1 MDTIKVLTILV
12 LQVIVYCRSGD
23 DFKFESTMLVRSSW
37 DTSGAFIVY
46 CNAAAVPMYR
56 LLIYRR
62 STQRKVK
69 INLTLLQYRI
79 AVVGAET
86 AFRALQPQRS

>member
-1 MDTIKVLTILV
+1 
-12 LQVIVYCRSGD
+12 
-23 DFKFESTMLVRSSW
+23 
-37 DTSGAFIVY
+37 
-46 CNAAAVPMYR
+46 MYQ

-62 STQRKVK
+62 STQRTAAKLK
-69 INLTLLQYRI
+69 INLTLLQYLI